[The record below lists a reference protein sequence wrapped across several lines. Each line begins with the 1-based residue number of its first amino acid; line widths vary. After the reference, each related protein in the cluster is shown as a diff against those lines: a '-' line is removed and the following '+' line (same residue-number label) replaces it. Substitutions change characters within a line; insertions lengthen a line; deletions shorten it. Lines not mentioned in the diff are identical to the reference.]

1 MKTKKYYFI
10 IVCSVFLFLL
20 GIGGIIYTNITMFNI
35 FSLTW
40 NFETLLM
47 FDFYNW
53 KYLMETTN
61 FNRVI
66 YVSSYIFLFG
76 GIILFSARESL
87 SRNKKRK
94 EVK

>member
-20 GIGGIIYTNITMFNI
+20 GIGCIIYTNITMFNI
-35 FSLTW
+35 FSLTV

-76 GIILFSARESL
+76 SIILFSARESL
-87 SRNKKRK
+87 SRNKKEKR
-94 EVK
+94 